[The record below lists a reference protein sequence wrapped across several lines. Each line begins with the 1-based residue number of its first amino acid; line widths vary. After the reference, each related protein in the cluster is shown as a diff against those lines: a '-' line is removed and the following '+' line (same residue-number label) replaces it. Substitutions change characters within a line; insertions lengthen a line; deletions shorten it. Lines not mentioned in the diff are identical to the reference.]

1 MSYISRDTKL
11 DYSGDDTV
19 VFEYEWTLD
28 TNAFADG
35 DVMSALIEIPNAVS
49 AVGGTGAIKSVSL
62 LHKAG
67 SGAAQSPNIHIAFFK
82 KSFTPAAI
90 NAAMTYAGELE
101 DIVSVQVTGSN
112 SWNDITSAVNISEIF
127 SIGYSFQA
135 ADDQTSLWAI
145 AICREAVT
153 YTASSKLLLRVAIT
167 RD

>member
-35 DVMSALIEIPNAVS
+35 DVMSALIEIPNAVA
-49 AVGGTGAIKSVSL
+49 AVGGTGAIKKVSL

-67 SGAAQSPNIHIAFFK
+67 SGAAQSPNIHVLFFK

-90 NAAMTYAGELE
+90 NAAMTYAGELS
-101 DIVSVQVTGSN
+101 DIDSVHVAGTN
-112 SWNDITSAVNISEIF
+112 SWVDITSAVNICEIAWV
-127 SIGYSFQA
+127 GHQFQA

-153 YTASSKLLLRVAIT
+153 YTANCKLLLRVAIT